1 MSDNIPEEVME
12 DWRAILQRPGMNVLA
27 THLST
32 QLKNLRS
39 QLESTQIT
47 STFEKVR
54 EIQGEMKGVRKV
66 MQFVKSE
73 FDRAAKGDT
82 PVNKEK

>member
-1 MSDNIPEEVME
+1 MSENIPQEVME
-12 DWRAILQRPGMNVLA
+12 DWYVILQRPGMNVLA

-32 QLKNLRS
+32 QLAHLRS
-39 QLESTQIT
+39 QLESTQLT
-47 STFEKVR
+47 ATFEKVR

-73 FDRAAKGDT
+73 FNRAAKGDT
-82 PVNKEK
+82 PEKEK